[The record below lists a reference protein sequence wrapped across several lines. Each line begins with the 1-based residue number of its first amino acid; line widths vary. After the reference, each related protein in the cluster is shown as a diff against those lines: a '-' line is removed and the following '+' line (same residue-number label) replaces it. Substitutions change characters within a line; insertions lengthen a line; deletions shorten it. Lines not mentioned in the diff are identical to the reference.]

1 VTIKVLN
8 EVIDRL
14 LEEIYDL
21 KYNVRSDSLDTS
33 EVGRVEVVQHSEPY
47 NGRAYSNYNA
57 KEVEIQI
64 QDKGETLKIFLK

>member
-1 VTIKVLN
+1 MDDKTIAANMITITDEHGDPQVTIKVLN

-33 EVGRVEVVQHSEPY
+33 G
-47 NGRAYSNYNA
+47 
-57 KEVEIQI
+57 
-64 QDKGETLKIFLK
+64 